1 MLVQL
6 PNRISFVIVFFALS
20 KIGAVPIMMLPAH
33 REAEL
38 EGIIELAKR
47 PLILWWRNIW
57 DFHMC
62 RWQMR

>member
-1 MLVQL
+1 
-6 PNRISFVIVFFALS
+6 
-20 KIGAVPIMMLPAH
+20 MMLPAH

>member
-1 MLVQL
+1 
-6 PNRISFVIVFFALS
+6 
-20 KIGAVPIMMLPAH
+20 MMLPAH

-38 EGIIELAKR
+38 EGIIELAK
-47 PLILWWRNIW
+47 PAAYIVVRNIW